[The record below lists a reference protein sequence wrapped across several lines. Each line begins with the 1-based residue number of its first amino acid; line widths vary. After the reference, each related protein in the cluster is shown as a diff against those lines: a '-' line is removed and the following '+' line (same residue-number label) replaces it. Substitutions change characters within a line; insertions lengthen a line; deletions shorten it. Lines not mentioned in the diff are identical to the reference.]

1 MKHPLIPIGQDI
13 KDLSKNN
20 IMIPT
25 LILFLIHITCYWG
38 MVYTY
43 DDISSNDFSIAVKN
57 SIKNQ
62 LCITLPTI
70 FIFFNSYPITY
81 NNFLISLG
89 CIPILIVTCDIYF
102 YLSHRPLHSKLLW
115 QFHKTHHKGKV
126 CVAKSLDA
134 DALEHFIGNL
144 GSFAIGIILLQ
155 YLGFIFHIYILYL
168 WVAISTINTCISH
181 SNGNAPYDNE
191 IHNIHHKLLKCNY
204 GTGFYILDRLLG
216 SYRENN
222 KIK

>member
-1 MKHPLIPIGQDI
+1 
-13 KDLSKNN
+13 
-20 IMIPT
+20 MIQT

-62 LCITLPTI
+62 FFITLPTI
-70 FIFFNSYPITY
+70 FILLNYYPVTY
-81 NNFLISLG
+81 DNFLISFG
-89 CIPILIVTCDIYF
+89 GIPILIITGDIYF

-115 QFHKTHHKGKV
+115 RFHKTHHKGKV
-126 CVAKSLDA
+126 CIAKSLDA
-134 DALEHFIGNL
+134 DILEHLIGNL
-144 GSFAIGIILLQ
+144 GSFAIGIILLH

-181 SNGNAPYDNE
+181 SNGNAPYDNG
-191 IHNIHHKLLKCNY
+191 IHNIHHKFLKCNY

-216 SYRENN
+216 SYKMQYKYE
-222 KIK
+222 K